1 MCVHCRNRRRI
12 VEKQLAEQGATET
25 YIADYLTTVLCDG
38 HTAEKEERE
47 RRERRNARRR
57 KR

>member
-1 MCVHCRNRRRI
+1 MCMHCRNRRQT
-12 VEKQLAEQGATET
+12 VAKQLADQGATEP
-25 YIADYLTTVLCDG
+25 YIADYLPTVLCDG

-47 RRERRNARRR
+47 RREQRNARRR